1 MTFED
6 YALTAVKYYFLAV
19 ASFFPMLN
27 PFGAIPLL
35 LSLTSDMSD
44 AERRQQAVRASWY
57 TAIIM
62 TFCLFLGDALLWFF
76 GISVGALRVAGGLIV
91 AYLGFGMLFP
101 TPKGS
106 APASQPSGKRDYAFI
121 PLALPT
127 LSGAGTIAMII
138 GVSTHIAERTSI
150 HEKIA
155 GYVITLAA
163 IATVSLLTAV
173 ILKASVR
180 INRSLGAQGME
191 AMSRIVG
198 LLMICIGVQYVAAGI
213 KLLVETP

>member
-1 MTFED
+1 MTLED
-6 YALTAVKYYFLAV
+6 ALVSVVKYLFLAI
-19 ASFFPMLN
+19 AALFPMLN

-57 TAIIM
+57 SAIIM
-62 TFCLFLGDALLWFF
+62 TTCLFIGDGVLWFF
-76 GISVGALRVAGGLIV
+76 GISIGALRVAGGLVV

-101 TPKGS
+101 TAKGT
-106 APASQPSGKRDYAFI
+106 AAVPEVCKRRDYSFI

-127 LSGAGTIAMII
+127 LSGAGTIALII
-138 GVSTHIAERTSI
+138 SFSTHIATLQAT

-155 GYVITLAA
+155 GYVITLLA
-163 IATVSLLTAV
+163 IAAVSFLTAV

-180 INRSLGAQGME
+180 INRSLGAQGIE

-198 LLMICIGVQYVAAGI
+198 LLMICIGVQFVAGGI
-213 KLLVETP
+213 RLLVQTA